1 MDTTGATAAAA
12 GAGAAAFS
20 GSGISAEEE
29 QARMAA
35 MVEKLQAR
43 DAYAL
48 LPPNFYRSLAPPL

>member
-1 MDTTGATAAAA
+1 MDTTGATAA
-12 GAGAAAFS
+12 GGGG

-48 LPPNFYRSLAPPL
+48 LPPNFYRSLALPL